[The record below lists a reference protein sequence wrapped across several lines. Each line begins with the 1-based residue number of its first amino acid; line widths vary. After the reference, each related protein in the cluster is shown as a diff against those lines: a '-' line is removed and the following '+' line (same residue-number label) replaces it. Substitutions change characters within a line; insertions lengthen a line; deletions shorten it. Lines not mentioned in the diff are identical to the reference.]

1 MSVQQ
6 KATKVGRGKD
16 KIQQQY
22 RDQIHEQMRVTDA
35 LDTLS
40 EGLSLRSYK
49 RLRISQ
55 GFETPEAKRT
65 RTISVGKHSPTFEN
79 MTRRLC

>member
-1 MSVQQ
+1 
-6 KATKVGRGKD
+6 
-16 KIQQQY
+16 
-22 RDQIHEQMRVTDA
+22 MRVTDA

-40 EGLSLRSYK
+40 EGLRSYK

-65 RTISVGKHSPTFEN
+65 RTISVGKHSPKFEN
-79 MTRRLC
+79 VTRRMC